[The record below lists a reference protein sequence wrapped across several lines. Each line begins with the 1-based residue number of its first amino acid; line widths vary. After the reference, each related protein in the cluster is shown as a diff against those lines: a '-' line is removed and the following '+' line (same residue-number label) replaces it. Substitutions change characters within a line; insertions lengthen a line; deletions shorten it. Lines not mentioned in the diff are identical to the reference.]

1 MTDRKKFFLP
11 IILLGFFLL
20 PFTGCDVTRQ
30 AQQVS
35 DLARCDFRIL
45 SAGDINVGGV
55 MLQNIRS
62 VSDLNFS
69 DVALIMAGLA
79 SPTLPLTLQLNIEG
93 RNPNERVAGLNRLE
107 WILFI
112 DDNQM
117 TSGILDK
124 PITIPANGT
133 SVFPVQIG
141 LDLKQVLSGKS
152 ASAILNF
159 CMNLTGVGNE
169 PTRFKIKLKPT
180 VIVSGKER
188 TLPGYITVKTKYAS
202 K

>member
-1 MTDRKKFFLP
+1 MTHLKKFFFL
-11 IILLGFFLL
+11 IIFPCFLIF

-45 SAGDINVGGV
+45 SAEDINVGGV
-55 MLQNIRS
+55 MLQNIKS

-93 RNPNERVAGLNRLE
+93 RNPNVRVAGLIRLE

-112 DDNQM
+112 DDAQM

-152 ASAILNF
+152 ASAMLNF
-159 CMNLTGVGNE
+159 CMNLNGVGNE

-180 VIVSGKER
+180 VFVSGKER
-188 TLPGYITVKTKYAS
+188 TLPGYITVKTEYAS

>member
-1 MTDRKKFFLP
+1 MTYLKKFFFL
-11 IILLGFFLL
+11 IIFSCFLIV

-45 SAGDINVGGV
+45 SAEDINVGGV

-93 RNPNERVAGLNRLE
+93 RNPNVRVAGLNRLE

-124 PITIPANGT
+124 PITIPAKGT

-141 LDLKQVLSGKS
+141 LDLKHVLSGKS

-180 VIVSGKER
+180 IIVSGKER
-188 TLPGYITVKTKYAS
+188 TLPGYITVKTEYAS

>member
-1 MTDRKKFFLP
+1 
-11 IILLGFFLL
+11 
-20 PFTGCDVTRQ
+20 
-30 AQQVS
+30 
-35 DLARCDFRIL
+35 
-45 SAGDINVGGV
+45 
-55 MLQNIRS
+55 MLQNIKS

-93 RNPNERVAGLNRLE
+93 RNPNVRVAGLNRLE

-124 PITIPANGT
+124 PITIPAKGT

-180 VIVSGKER
+180 IIVSGKER
-188 TLPGYITVKTKYAS
+188 TLPGYITVKTEYAS